1 MSYIYH
7 DPCKVTDH
15 IFIGAAMELTDPDYA
30 PTCERCGAGVPWAD
44 GGLILQEAIY
54 EPNEGA
60 YMYRICD
67 ECAANVVFLLCE
79 IYRRS
84 LEKENT

>member
-1 MSYIYH
+1 MSYVSY
-7 DPCKVTDH
+7 DSCKVGDH
-15 IFIGAAMELTDPDYA
+15 LFIGAATGGAGHDFA
-30 PTCERCGAGVPWAD
+30 PTCERCAAVVPWAD
-44 GGLILQEAIY
+44 DGLILQEAIHA
-54 EPNEGA
+54 PNEVA

>member
-1 MSYIYH
+1 MSYVYH

-30 PTCERCGAGVPWAD
+30 PTCERCAAALPWAD